1 MKLVQACFVAER
13 IPFFFRAS
21 ALFHSD
27 LASAD
32 RGDFLHV
39 LNNFLAFFTRLAK
52 FSFHHG
58 LLGFCLVVPSG
69 LTFLKFFRW
78 LIPGLSV
85 KISITSSG
93 SSIEVKFAFAR
104 CSSIVLFQAGH
115 YSSRL

>member
-1 MKLVQACFVAER
+1 MKLVQACFLAVR

-39 LNNFLAFFTRLAK
+39 LNNFLAFFTRLAQ
-52 FSFHHG
+52 FSFQHG

-69 LTFLKFFRW
+69 LTFLKFFPLADSR
-78 LIPGLSV
+78 
-85 KISITSSG
+85 
-93 SSIEVKFAFAR
+93 AFR
-104 CSSIVLFQAGH
+104 EDFHHLVWVIYRGEICL
-115 YSSRL
+115 R